1 MELDS
6 LGSADG
12 ARSIP
17 SGVCGGCVVR
27 SMVTIEELLDLD
39 MMRGGGGYGFC
50 LFLFS
55 GFWHNIMMGYSVLLR
70 TVKVYLST

>member
-12 ARSIP
+12 ARRIP

-50 LFLFS
+50 LFLFY
-55 GFWHNIMMGYSVLLR
+55 FWLLAYYDGVLG
-70 TVKVYLST
+70 TITYC